1 MRKVT
6 SVLATL
12 LSSALVM
19 SAAHSESKPRKPSK
33 HSSSSASA
41 SGELYKWTDKD
52 GVVHYGDSVP
62 PEYSQ
67 VEQSKLNSQGLEI
80 SKRQAEMSP
89 KEAAEYAARQ
99 KEESRRKQH
108 DMFLLSTYPSAKEIE
123 NVRDVRLDQING
135 QITAAE
141 AYIGSLTTR
150 VEGLKARAL
159 NFAPYNTKPGA
170 RRMPDDLAEEMV
182 RAMSELRTQNSALA
196 AKKKEHQSVVT
207 QFDGDIKRFKELRTS
222 AAARVNQAN
231 SPKQ

>member
-1 MRKVT
+1 MLGQNSPHAQCRQDVCDF
-6 SVLATL
+6 
-12 LSSALVM
+12 
-19 SAAHSESKPRKPSK
+19 AHAQQQK
-33 HSSSSASA
+33 
-41 SGELYKWTDKD
+41 SGGKELYKWKD
-52 GVVHYGDSVP
+52 ENGVIHYGDSVP
-62 PEYSQ
+62 AEYSQ
-67 VEQSKLNSQGLEI
+67 REQSKLNSQGLEV

-99 KEESRRKQH
+99 KEEAERKQH
-108 DMFLLSTYPSAKEIE
+108 DMFLISTYPSVKEIE

-135 QITAAE
+135 QIVAAE
-141 AYIGSLTTR
+141 AYITSLSTR
-150 VEGLKARAL
+150 VDGLKQRAL

-196 AKKKEHQSVVT
+196 TKKTEHQKVVM
-207 QFDGDIKRFKELRTS
+207 QFDADIRRFKELRTS